1 METIYSKIQPDLL
14 LHILNRKSNI
24 TNNRLDI
31 SPNEQFLQVS
41 CFSLYN
47 NKTFRPH
54 YHVPLERHTTITQES
69 WVVIQGKIKVFY
81 YDIDQ
86 SLIGEYIMEQGDCT
100 MTFYGGHNYLSLED
114 NSLVY
119 EFKTGPYMGQAK
131 DKEFIN

>member
-1 METIYSKIQPDLL
+1 MEKIYSKIDNSL

-31 SPNEQFLQVS
+31 SPNEEYLQVS
-41 CFSLYN
+41 CFSLPE

-54 YHVPLERHTTITQES
+54 YHVPLERITSITQES

-86 SLIGEYIMEQGDCT
+86 TLIGEYILEQGDCT
-100 MTFYGGHNYLSLED
+100 ITFKGGHNYLSLEND
-114 NSLVY
+114 SLVY
-119 EFKTGPYMGQAK
+119 EYKTGPYMGQLK

>member
-1 METIYSKIQPDLL
+1 MEKIYSKIQPDLL
-14 LHILNRKSNI
+14 LHILNRKRNI
-24 TNNRLDI
+24 CNNRLDI

-41 CFSLYN
+41 CFSLAN

-54 YHVPLERHTTITQES
+54 YHVPLERNTTITQES

-100 MTFYGGHNYLSLED
+100 ITFYGGHNYLSLED

-119 EFKTGPYMGQAK
+119 EFKTGPYMGQLN

>member
-41 CFSLYN
+41 CFSLDN

-86 SLIGEYIMEQGDCT
+86 SLIGEYIMDQGDCT